1 MKESKTIKARPNEVD
16 SVINENEN
24 FGWELLSNQ
33 RVHSSE
39 PMASTSIMNGVYIH
53 ENYTD
58 DYSYLTFQRNTKMQN
73 YIEIVDLEKQ
83 YYDLQWQLSNI
94 HLPLMPTKS
103 NAPIK
108 IKRKANAA
116 YFFGVLFLVSGIYF
130 PIAAFALG
138 QVDMPAW
145 GIILF
150 IIAYVCI
157 GVALL
162 FYGSSSNKAY
172 EQEEK
177 AAEEEYEKQ
186 KISVEKK
193 KQECDES
200 IHRLEKQIKEVRKK
214 AWTLIDL

>member
-1 MKESKTIKARPNEVD
+1 MKESKTIKARPNEVN
-16 SVINENEN
+16 SLINENEN

-33 RVHSSE
+33 RVHYSE
-39 PMASTSIMNGVYIH
+39 PRASSSIMNGVYIH

-58 DYSYLTFQRNTKMQN
+58 DYSFLTFQRNTKMQN

-83 YYDLQWQLSNI
+83 YYDLEWQLSNI
-94 HLPLMPTKS
+94 HIPSMPIKS

-108 IKRKANAA
+108 RKRKANAA
-116 YFFGVLFLVSGIYF
+116 YFFGVLFLVSGIYCPF
-130 PIAAFALG
+130 AAFVLG

-150 IIAYVCI
+150 TIAYVFI

-162 FYGSSSNKAY
+162 LYGVSSSKAY

-186 KISVEKK
+186 KTAVEKK

-200 IHRLEKQIKEVRKK
+200 IKHIEKQIKEVRKK
-214 AWTLIDL
+214 AWTFIDL